1 MEISSELRS
10 LVSSSVALLGEV
22 IRRELGLERYQF
34 IERLRAEMS
43 EIRGKSTDDAFP
55 RLEKHLEELSELKPK
70 DRLEVAHAFTLMLE
84 LMNVCENAYRIH
96 SLDKKGARAR
106 ALSPGDRQNA
116 IIYVLTAHPT
126 EARSPKNIEVF
137 HQIQDVLVKILSRAR
152 SEFSA
157 IESAELRH
165 FLEVAWRVPVVR
177 KQKPQVKDEA
187 EHIYSLLFRE
197 DVLFSLLN
205 DDERGIPFFAR
216 TWVGGDKD
224 GHPGVND
231 KVMLESLGLSR
242 RHLLGVIAGQVA
254 ALQSTLEFF
263 SSKKL
268 VVELTRFSNEL
279 RKLKTLA
286 PGDGVKASRV
296 HSALHSFKKIYKE
309 ELGELHPALI
319 KLKRLMRAFPGFVV
333 PLELRESSDMLGE
346 TAILKM
352 LKAIHRVS
360 RGADPRWYA
369 RGFIISMT
377 HHFTDIQAAARLQKS
392 VFGELRIPVIP
403 LFEDAEALKSSS
415 EIVSCMVKDPSIS
428 RAARKNWD
436 GMMEMMVGY
445 SDSSKEGGV
454 LASRVAIAKALPR
467 LEKIC
472 LEAGFQP
479 VFFHGSGG
487 SVDRG
492 GGSIE
497 DQTAW
502 WPRSALRRYKATI
515 QGEMIERSLASPEI
529 ARRRLDTIADS
540 VQKGLQ
546 LKDPRPPSKA
556 VETFAKRVSSRYRA
570 TIGSPDFLKV
580 VENATPY
587 SFLNVLRI
595 GSRPTKRSVTL
606 TIKGLRAI
614 PWVLCWTQTRVLFPT
629 WWGVGSA
636 WDESSKS
643 ERDSLCEAFRSDPAF
658 TSYVKALGFTLA
670 KVRLHIWKLYL
681 TDSKMQNEFSAFETE
696 FKRALQAYRDICG
709 HEDLMW
715 YRPWLGE
722 SIKLRS
728 SAIHP
733 LNLLQI
739 LAKRDGDSD
748 LLRLTVTGVAS
759 GMLTTG

>member
-22 IRRELGLERYQF
+22 IQRELGLERYKF
-34 IERLRAEMS
+34 IERLRSEMS
-43 EIRGKSTDDAFP
+43 DIRGKSTDDAFP
-55 RLEKHLEELSELKPK
+55 RLEKHLKELSELKSK

-84 LMNVCENAYRIH
+84 LMNVCENTYRIH
-96 SLDKKGARAR
+96 SLEKKDSRAIH
-106 ALSPGDRQNA
+106 PGDRHNA
-116 IIYVLTAHPT
+116 IVYVLTAHPT
-126 EARSPKNIEVF
+126 EARSPQNIQIF
-137 HQIQDVLVKILSRAR
+137 HQIQDLLVKIISR
-152 SEFSA
+152 SEGQFSQV
-157 IESAELRH
+157 ETAELRH
-165 FLEVAWRVPVVR
+165 LLEVAWRVPIVR
-177 KQKPQVKDEA
+177 KQKPEVKDEA
-187 EHIYSLLFRE
+187 EHVYSLLFRE
-197 DVLFSLLN
+197 DVLFSLLD

-231 KVMLESLGLSR
+231 KVMLESLALSR
-242 RHLLGVIAGQVA
+242 RYLLDVIEGQVA
-254 ALQSTLEFF
+254 DLQSTLEFF

-268 VVELTRFSNEL
+268 VDELRRFTAGL
-279 RKLKTLA
+279 RKLKTIA
-286 PGDGVKASRV
+286 PGDGAKTTRA
-296 HSALHSFKKIYKE
+296 HSALYRLKKIYKE

-333 PLELRESSDMLGE
+333 PLELRESSEMLAE

-352 LKAIHRVS
+352 LKGIYRVS

-377 HHFTDIQAAARLQKS
+377 HDFKDIQAAARLQET

-403 LFEDAEALKSSS
+403 LFEDAEALRSSS
-415 EIVSCMVKDPSIS
+415 EIVSCMVKDPTIRS
-428 RAARKNWD
+428 AARKYWD
-436 GMMEMMVGY
+436 GMIEMMVGY
-445 SDSSKEGGV
+445 SDSSKEVGV
-454 LASRVAIAKALPR
+454 LASRVAIAKALPS

-472 LEAGFQP
+472 LDADFQP

-497 DQTAW
+497 DQIAW

-529 ARRRLDTIADS
+529 ARRRLDTIANS
-540 VQKGLQ
+540 VQKSLQ
-546 LKDPRPPSKA
+546 SKEPRPPSPA
-556 VETFAKRVSSRYRA
+556 VEIFAERVSLRYRA
-570 TIGSPDFLKV
+570 TIASPDFLKI

-595 GSRPTKRSVTL
+595 GSRPSKRSVTL

-636 WDESSKS
+636 WEESNKS
-643 ERDSLCEAFRSDPAF
+643 ERDSLREAFRSDPAF
-658 TSYVKALGFTLA
+658 TSYIKALGFTLA
-670 KVRLHIWKLYL
+670 KVRLHVWKLYL
-681 TDSKMQNEFSAFETE
+681 TDSGMQNEFSAFEAE